1 MVLIGLL
8 YDAFFENMLLRFPNH
23 LIQVQEKDLSNVC
36 SIIFGH
42 FYSGVNLSGL
52 SRIDLHN
59 LNNLCK
65 PNMITVN
72 CIVVFYH
79 TMLIYII
86 NKKLN
91 KNK

>member
-8 YDAFFENMLLRFPNH
+8 YDAFIENMLLRFPTH
-23 LIQVQEKDLSNVC
+23 LIQVRKQDLSNVC

-52 SRIDLHN
+52 SRIDLQKLKH
-59 LNNLCK
+59 LCK

-72 CIVVFYH
+72 CIVV
-79 TMLIYII
+79 
-86 NKKLN
+86 NLN
-91 KNK
+91 KELLI